1 MTTRVKIP
9 YGPGESQFG
18 HLYVPDP
25 PRPDED
31 GVLPPVRVV
40 VIVHGGYWSTEFGL
54 MVQTPIAKDLADR
67 GVIVWN
73 VEYRRAEEAGGGWP
87 QSGYDVTNALLAL
100 DGPVRDAVPRE
111 MLAVVERDV
120 AVIAHSAGGQ
130 LALWAVARIGARTRF
145 LTISTVVAQAPASD
159 LVLVGQRGHER
170 LTTFMGAD
178 YATTPH
184 RYRDASPAHLEP
196 FPAHVVVVSGGDD
209 AAIPP
214 WLSAQYVET
223 VSARGQSAELVSV
236 PGEGHESFLDPASRV
251 HRETLRRIG
260 V

>member
-1 MTTRVKIP
+1 MTTRVKVP

-18 HLYVPDP
+18 HLYIPTMPGVD
-25 PRPDED
+25 DD

-54 MVQTPIAKDLADR
+54 MVQTPVAKDLADR

-73 VEYRRAEEAGGGWP
+73 VEYRRAGEPGGAWP

-111 MLAVVERDV
+111 MLAAVDRDV
-120 AVIAHSAGGQ
+120 SVVAHSAGGQ

-145 LTISTVVAQAPASD
+145 LTLSTVVAQAPASD
-159 LVLVGQRGHER
+159 LVLVGERGHER
-170 LTTFMGAD
+170 LAMFMGAD
-178 YATTPH
+178 YASTPH
-184 RYRDASPAHLEP
+184 RYRDASPAHLDP
-196 FPAHVVVVSGGDD
+196 FPAHVVVISGEEDT
-209 AAIPP
+209 AVPP
-214 WLSAQYVET
+214 ELSAAY
-223 VSARGQSAELVSV
+223 VSAVTERGQSAELVTV
-236 PGEGHESFLDPASRV
+236 PGEGHDAFLDPTSRS
-251 HRETLRRIG
+251 HRETLRRLG